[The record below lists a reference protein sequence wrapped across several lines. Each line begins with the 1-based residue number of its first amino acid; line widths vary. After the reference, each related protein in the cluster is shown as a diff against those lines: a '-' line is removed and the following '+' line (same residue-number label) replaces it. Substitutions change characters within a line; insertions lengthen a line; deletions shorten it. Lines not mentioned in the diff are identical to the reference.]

1 MEMIF
6 LNVFNRSLAA
16 GWLILAVIV
25 VRLLL
30 KKAPRRLSCV
40 LWAVVAVR
48 LLCPFFPVSSFSLIP
63 SGETISAEVVR
74 FAPAPAVD
82 SGIPVLNEALNP
94 IIGERFAPA
103 PGTSVNPL
111 YIWTAIAGIVWLVGV
126 AVMVGYALLSS
137 LRMRS
142 VVREAVPL
150 GMCGESYET
159 GEAGMCGES
168 YETGEVGM
176 CGESYE
182 TGEVGMCAEPH
193 GARPLETGAALPDN
207 VWLCDAVRSPFI
219 LGIVR
224 PKIYLPSGITRE
236 QMLCI
241 LAHEQA
247 HVERLDHCLKPFGW
261 LLLSVYWFHPLV
273 WIAYMLF
280 CRDLELACDEKV
292 VGGMDLDGRKSYSH
306 ALLACSLQ
314 RKMIFSYPLA
324 FGEIGVRERVKG
336 ILHYR
341 KPAGWIAA
349 VAVLACAAVAVCF
362 LTDPKEKADDS
373 KIRYLDQWYSRS
385 DLSAETI
392 AWLEWY
398 NGLSAEEQLAVS
410 SEPHDLYDQAGYG
423 GRADVAVETVDAEHD
438 AVGAEDMSDN
448 AKDYM
453 DAGHD
458 AVGTEDRSDN
468 AKEHMDAGHDDGGTE
483 DMSDNAGIAVDTVQ
497 VGEGAED
504 SAIYTGTLS
513 TAFGIPLQLPGN
525 EGWIQDI
532 EYRQPDGNTV
542 EVEYWDDIAEA
553 DCRMTAVRDGA
564 LNLSEPDIAYDA
576 AREET
581 WMGSTGSGQNVYVK
595 VQCSGDGKHV
605 LATWEYDNG
614 EHQYL
619 FAVRAVVSGENTDIS
634 SVPKAV
640 LSMISCLE

>member
-1 MEMIF
+1 MEMEMIF

-25 VRLLL
+25 VRFLL

-48 LLCPFFPVSSFSLIP
+48 LLCPFFPASSFSLIP
-63 SGETISAEVVR
+63 SGETISAEAVR
-74 FAPAPAVD
+74 FAPAPAID
-82 SGIPVLNEALNP
+82 SGIPALNEALNP
-94 IIGERFAPA
+94 MIGERFAPA

-111 YIWTAIAGIVWLVGV
+111 YIWTAVAGIVWLVGV
-126 AVMVGYALLSS
+126 AVMAGYALLGS

-150 GMCGESYET
+150 ES
-159 GEAGMCGES
+159 
-168 YETGEVGM
+168 
-176 CGESYE
+176 
-182 TGEVGMCAEPH
+182 
-193 GARPLETGAALPDN
+193 GAALPDN

-292 VGGMDLDGRKSYSH
+292 VGGMDLDGRKAYSH

-341 KPAGWIAA
+341 KPAGWLAA

-410 SEPHDLYDQAGYG
+410 SVPHDLYDQAGYG

-438 AVGAEDMSDN
+438 AVGAEDMPDN

-453 DAGHD
+453 DTGQD
-458 AVGTEDRSDN
+458 SGGTEDKSDSV
-468 AKEHMDAGHDDGGTE
+468 KEHMNAGQDSGGTE

-497 VGEGAED
+497 AGEGAED
-504 SAIYTGTLS
+504 PAIHTGTLS
-513 TAFGIPLQLPGN
+513 AAFGIPLQLPGN

-581 WMGSTGSGQNVYVK
+581 WMGSTGSGQHVYVK

-614 EHQYL
+614 EHQYQ

>member
-48 LLCPFFPVSSFSLIP
+48 LLCPFFPASSFSLIP

-74 FAPAPAVD
+74 FAPAPAID
-82 SGIPVLNEALNP
+82 SGIPALNEALNP
-94 IIGERFAPA
+94 MIGERFAPA

-111 YIWTAIAGIVWLVGV
+111 YIWTAIAGIAWLVGV
-126 AVMVGYALLSS
+126 AVMAGYALLSS

-150 GMCGESYET
+150 GMCGELYET

-168 YETGEVGM
+168 YEAGEVG
-176 CGESYE
+176 
-182 TGEVGMCAEPH
+182 TCAEPH
-193 GARPLETGAALPDN
+193 GARPLKTGAALPDN

-292 VGGMDLDGRKSYSH
+292 VGGMDLDGRKAYSH

-410 SEPHDLYDQAGYG
+410 SEPHDLYELDGYG
-423 GRADVAVETVDAEHD
+423 GGADVAVETVDAEHD
-438 AVGAEDMSDN
+438 AVGAEDMPDN

-453 DAGHD
+453 DAGQD
-458 AVGTEDRSDN
+458 AVG
-468 AKEHMDAGHDDGGTE
+468 
-483 DMSDNAGIAVDTVQ
+483 TVQ

-504 SAIYTGTLS
+504 PAIHNGTLS
-513 TAFGIPLQLPGN
+513 AAFGIPLQLPGN

-595 VQCSGDGKHV
+595 VQCSGDGKQV

-614 EHQYL
+614 EHQYQ

-634 SVPKAV
+634 PVPKAV

>member
-25 VRLLL
+25 VRFLL

-48 LLCPFFPVSSFSLIP
+48 LLCPFFPASSFSLIP
-63 SGETISAEVVR
+63 SGETISAEAVR
-74 FAPAPAVD
+74 FAPAPAID
-82 SGIPVLNEALNP
+82 SGIPALNEALNP
-94 IIGERFAPA
+94 MIGERFAPA

-111 YIWTAIAGIVWLVGV
+111 YIWTAVAGIVWLVGV
-126 AVMVGYALLSS
+126 AVMAGYALLGS

-159 GEAGMCGES
+159 GEVEACGES
-168 YETGEVGM
+168 YETGEAG
-176 CGESYE
+176 
-182 TGEVGMCAEPH
+182 TCAEPH
-193 GARPLETGAALPDN
+193 RARPLESGAALPDN

-292 VGGMDLDGRKSYSH
+292 VGGMDLDGRKAYSH

-341 KPAGWIAA
+341 KPAGWLAA

-410 SEPHDLYDQAGYG
+410 SVPHDLYDLAGYG

-438 AVGAEDMSDN
+438 AVGAEDMPDN

-453 DAGHD
+453 DTGQD
-458 AVGTEDRSDN
+458 SGGTEDKSDSV
-468 AKEHMDAGHDDGGTE
+468 KEHMNAGQDSGGTE

-497 VGEGAED
+497 AGEGAED
-504 SAIYTGTLS
+504 PAIHTGTLS
-513 TAFGIPLQLPGN
+513 AAFGIPLQLPGN

-581 WMGSTGSGQNVYVK
+581 WMGSTGSGQHVYVK

-614 EHQYL
+614 EHQYQ
-619 FAVRAVVSGENTDIS
+619 
-634 SVPKAV
+634 
-640 LSMISCLE
+640 

>member
-1 MEMIF
+1 MVDPGGHCRAFFAE
-6 LNVFNRSLAA
+6 
-16 GWLILAVIV
+16 
-25 VRLLL
+25 
-30 KKAPRRLSCV
+30 KAPRRLSCV

-48 LLCPFFPVSSFSLIP
+48 LLCPFFPASSFSLIP
-63 SGETISAEVVR
+63 SGETISAEAVR
-74 FAPAPAVD
+74 FAPAPAID
-82 SGIPVLNEALNP
+82 SGIPALNEALNP
-94 IIGERFAPA
+94 MIGERFAPA

-111 YIWTAIAGIVWLVGV
+111 YIWTAVAGIVWLVGV
-126 AVMVGYALLSS
+126 AVMAGYALLSS

-142 VVREAVPL
+142 VVQEAVPL
-150 GMCGESYET
+150 ES
-159 GEAGMCGES
+159 
-168 YETGEVGM
+168 
-176 CGESYE
+176 
-182 TGEVGMCAEPH
+182 
-193 GARPLETGAALPDN
+193 GAALPDN

-292 VGGMDLDGRKSYSH
+292 VGGMDLDGRKAYSH

-341 KPAGWIAA
+341 KPAGWLAA

-410 SEPHDLYDQAGYG
+410 SVPHDLYDQAGYG

-438 AVGAEDMSDN
+438 AVGAEDMPDN

-453 DAGHD
+453 DTGQD
-458 AVGTEDRSDN
+458 SGGTEDKSDSV
-468 AKEHMDAGHDDGGTE
+468 KEHMNAGQDSGGTE

-497 VGEGAED
+497 AGEGAED
-504 SAIYTGTLS
+504 PAIHTGTLS
-513 TAFGIPLQLPGN
+513 AAFGIPLQLPGN

-581 WMGSTGSGQNVYVK
+581 WMGSTGSGQHVYVK

-614 EHQYL
+614 EHQYQ

-634 SVPKAV
+634 PVPKAV

>member
-25 VRLLL
+25 VRFLL

-48 LLCPFFPVSSFSLIP
+48 LLCPFFPASSFSLIP
-63 SGETISAEVVR
+63 SGETISAEAVR
-74 FAPAPAVD
+74 FAPAPAID
-82 SGIPVLNEALNP
+82 SGIPALNEALNP
-94 IIGERFAPA
+94 MIGERFAPA

-111 YIWTAIAGIVWLVGV
+111 YIWTAVAGIVWLVGV
-126 AVMVGYALLSS
+126 AVMAGYALLGS

-150 GMCGESYET
+150 ES
-159 GEAGMCGES
+159 
-168 YETGEVGM
+168 
-176 CGESYE
+176 
-182 TGEVGMCAEPH
+182 
-193 GARPLETGAALPDN
+193 GAALPDN

-292 VGGMDLDGRKSYSH
+292 VGGMDLDGRKAYSH

-341 KPAGWIAA
+341 KPAGWLAA

-410 SEPHDLYDQAGYG
+410 SVPHDLYDQAGYG

-438 AVGAEDMSDN
+438 AVGAEDMPDN

-453 DAGHD
+453 DTGQD
-458 AVGTEDRSDN
+458 SGGTEDKSDSV
-468 AKEHMDAGHDDGGTE
+468 KEHMNAGQDSGGTE

-497 VGEGAED
+497 AGEGAED
-504 SAIYTGTLS
+504 PAIHTGTLS
-513 TAFGIPLQLPGN
+513 AAFGIPLQLPGN

-581 WMGSTGSGQNVYVK
+581 WMGSTGSGQHVYVK

-614 EHQYL
+614 EHQYQ

-634 SVPKAV
+634 PVPKAV

>member
-1 MEMIF
+1 MEMEMIF

-25 VRLLL
+25 VRFLL

-48 LLCPFFPVSSFSLIP
+48 LLCPFFPASSFSLIP
-63 SGETISAEVVR
+63 SGETISAEAVR
-74 FAPAPAVD
+74 FAPAPAID
-82 SGIPVLNEALNP
+82 SGIPALNEALNP
-94 IIGERFAPA
+94 MIGERFAPA

-111 YIWTAIAGIVWLVGV
+111 YIWTAVAGIVWLVGV
-126 AVMVGYALLSS
+126 AVMAGYALLGS

-150 GMCGESYET
+150 ES
-159 GEAGMCGES
+159 
-168 YETGEVGM
+168 
-176 CGESYE
+176 
-182 TGEVGMCAEPH
+182 
-193 GARPLETGAALPDN
+193 GAALPDN

-292 VGGMDLDGRKSYSH
+292 VGGMDLDGRKAYSH

-341 KPAGWIAA
+341 KPAGWLAA

-410 SEPHDLYDQAGYG
+410 SVPHDLYDLAGYG

-438 AVGAEDMSDN
+438 AVGAEDMPDN

-453 DAGHD
+453 DTGQD
-458 AVGTEDRSDN
+458 SGGTEDKSDSV
-468 AKEHMDAGHDDGGTE
+468 KEHMDAGQDSGGTE

-497 VGEGAED
+497 AGEGAED
-504 SAIYTGTLS
+504 PAIHTGTLS
-513 TAFGIPLQLPGN
+513 AAFGIPLQLPGN

-581 WMGSTGSGQNVYVK
+581 WMGSTGSGQHVYVK

-614 EHQYL
+614 EHQYQ

-634 SVPKAV
+634 PVPKAV

>member
-1 MEMIF
+1 MEMEMIF

-25 VRLLL
+25 VRFLL

-48 LLCPFFPVSSFSLIP
+48 LLCPFFPASSFSLIP
-63 SGETISAEVVR
+63 SGETISAEAVR
-74 FAPAPAVD
+74 FAPAPAID
-82 SGIPVLNEALNP
+82 SGIPALNEALNP
-94 IIGERFAPA
+94 MIGERFAPA

-111 YIWTAIAGIVWLVGV
+111 YIWTAVAGIVWLVGV
-126 AVMVGYALLSS
+126 AVMAGYALLGS

-150 GMCGESYET
+150 ES
-159 GEAGMCGES
+159 
-168 YETGEVGM
+168 
-176 CGESYE
+176 
-182 TGEVGMCAEPH
+182 
-193 GARPLETGAALPDN
+193 GAALPDN

-292 VGGMDLDGRKSYSH
+292 VGGMDLDGRKAYSH

-341 KPAGWIAA
+341 KPAGWLAA

-410 SEPHDLYDQAGYG
+410 SVPHDLYDQAGYG

-438 AVGAEDMSDN
+438 AVGAEDMPDN

-453 DAGHD
+453 DTGQD
-458 AVGTEDRSDN
+458 SGGTEDKSDSV
-468 AKEHMDAGHDDGGTE
+468 KEHMNAGQDSGGTE

-497 VGEGAED
+497 AGEGAED
-504 SAIYTGTLS
+504 PAIHTGTLS
-513 TAFGIPLQLPGN
+513 AAFGIPLQLPGN

-581 WMGSTGSGQNVYVK
+581 WMGSTGSGQHMYVK

-614 EHQYL
+614 EHQYQ

-634 SVPKAV
+634 PVPKAV

>member
-1 MEMIF
+1 MEMEMIF

-25 VRLLL
+25 VRFLL

-48 LLCPFFPVSSFSLIP
+48 LLCPFFPASSFSLIP
-63 SGETISAEVVR
+63 SGETISAEAVR
-74 FAPAPAVD
+74 FAPAPAID
-82 SGIPVLNEALNP
+82 SGIPALNEALNP
-94 IIGERFAPA
+94 MIGERFAPA

-111 YIWTAIAGIVWLVGV
+111 YIWTAVAGIVWLVGV
-126 AVMVGYALLSS
+126 AVMAGYALLGS

-150 GMCGESYET
+150 ES
-159 GEAGMCGES
+159 
-168 YETGEVGM
+168 
-176 CGESYE
+176 
-182 TGEVGMCAEPH
+182 
-193 GARPLETGAALPDN
+193 GAALPDN

-292 VGGMDLDGRKSYSH
+292 VGGMDLDGRKAYSH

-341 KPAGWIAA
+341 KPAGWLAA

-410 SEPHDLYDQAGYG
+410 SVPHDLYDQAGYG

-438 AVGAEDMSDN
+438 AVGAEDMPDN

-453 DAGHD
+453 DTGQD
-458 AVGTEDRSDN
+458 SGGTEDKSDSV
-468 AKEHMDAGHDDGGTE
+468 KEHMNAGQDSGGTE

-497 VGEGAED
+497 AGEGAED
-504 SAIYTGTLS
+504 PAIHTGTLS
-513 TAFGIPLQLPGN
+513 AAFGIPLQLPGN

-581 WMGSTGSGQNVYVK
+581 WMGSTGSGQHVYVK
-595 VQCSGDGKHV
+595 VQCSGDGKQV

-614 EHQYL
+614 EHQYQ

-634 SVPKAV
+634 PVPKAV

>member
-25 VRLLL
+25 VRFLL

-63 SGETISAEVVR
+63 SRETISAEVVR
-74 FAPAPAVD
+74 FAPAPAID
-82 SGIPVLNEALNP
+82 SGIPALNEALNP
-94 IIGERFAPA
+94 MIGERFAQA

-150 GMCGESYET
+150 GMC
-159 GEAGMCGES
+159 
-168 YETGEVGM
+168 
-176 CGESYE
+176 
-182 TGEVGMCAEPH
+182 AEPH

-224 PKIYLPSGITRE
+224 PKIYLHSGITRE

-292 VGGMDLDGRKSYSH
+292 VGGMDLDGRKAYSH

-410 SEPHDLYDQAGYG
+410 SVPHDLYDQAGYG

-438 AVGAEDMSDN
+438 AVGAEDMPDN

-453 DAGHD
+453 DTGQD
-458 AVGTEDRSDN
+458 SGGTEDKSDSV
-468 AKEHMDAGHDDGGTE
+468 KEHMNAGQDSGGTE

-497 VGEGAED
+497 AGEGAED
-504 SAIYTGTLS
+504 PAIHTGTLS
-513 TAFGIPLQLPGN
+513 AAFGIPLQLPGN

-614 EHQYL
+614 EHQYQ

-634 SVPKAV
+634 PVPKAV

>member
-1 MEMIF
+1 MEMEMIF

-25 VRLLL
+25 VRFLL

-48 LLCPFFPVSSFSLIP
+48 LLCPFFPASSFSLIP
-63 SGETISAEVVR
+63 SGETISAEAVR
-74 FAPAPAVD
+74 FAPAPAID
-82 SGIPVLNEALNP
+82 SGIPALNEALNP
-94 IIGERFAPA
+94 MIGERFAPA

-111 YIWTAIAGIVWLVGV
+111 YIWAAIAGIVWLVGV
-126 AVMVGYALLSS
+126 AVMAGYALLSS

-159 GEAGMCGES
+159 GEVEACGES
-168 YETGEVGM
+168 YETGEAG
-176 CGESYE
+176 
-182 TGEVGMCAEPH
+182 TCAEPH
-193 GARPLETGAALPDN
+193 RARPLETGAALPDN

-292 VGGMDLDGRKSYSH
+292 VGGMDLDGRKAYSH

-341 KPAGWIAA
+341 KPAGWLAA

-410 SEPHDLYDQAGYG
+410 SVPHDLYDQAGYG

-438 AVGAEDMSDN
+438 AVGAEDMPDN

-453 DAGHD
+453 DTGQD
-458 AVGTEDRSDN
+458 SGGTEDKSDSV
-468 AKEHMDAGHDDGGTE
+468 KEHMNAGQDSGGTE

-497 VGEGAED
+497 AGEGAED
-504 SAIYTGTLS
+504 PAIHTGTLS
-513 TAFGIPLQLPGN
+513 AAFGIPLQLPGN

-581 WMGSTGSGQNVYVK
+581 WMGSTGSGQHVYVK

-614 EHQYL
+614 EHQYQ

-634 SVPKAV
+634 PVPKAV

>member
-1 MEMIF
+1 MEMEMIF

-25 VRLLL
+25 VRFLL

-48 LLCPFFPVSSFSLIP
+48 LLCPFFPASSFSLIP
-63 SGETISAEVVR
+63 SGETISAEAVR
-74 FAPAPAVD
+74 FAPEPAID
-82 SGIPVLNEALNP
+82 SGIPALNEALNP
-94 IIGERFAPA
+94 MIGERFAPA

-150 GMCGESYET
+150 GMCGEL
-159 GEAGMCGES
+159 
-168 YETGEVGM
+168 YETGEVG
-176 CGESYE
+176 
-182 TGEVGMCAEPH
+182 TCAELH
-193 GARPLETGAALPDN
+193 GAGPLESGAALPDN

-280 CRDLELACDEKV
+280 CRDLEFACDEKV
-292 VGGMDLDGRKSYSH
+292 VGGMDLDGRKAYSH

-341 KPAGWIAA
+341 KPAGWLAA

-398 NGLSAEEQLAVS
+398 NVLSAEEQLAVS
-410 SEPHDLYDQAGYG
+410 SVPHDLYDLAGYG

-458 AVGTEDRSDN
+458 AVGTEDRSDRT
-468 AKEHMDAGHDDGGTE
+468 KEHMDTGQDADVRE
-483 DMSDNAGIAVDTVQ
+483 DMTDNAGISVDTVQ
-497 VGEGAED
+497 AGEGAED
-504 SAIYTGTLS
+504 PAIHNGTLS
-513 TAFGIPLQLPGN
+513 AAFGIPLQLPGN

-614 EHQYL
+614 EHQYQ

-634 SVPKAV
+634 PVPKAV

>member
-1 MEMIF
+1 MEMEMIF

-25 VRLLL
+25 VRFLL

-48 LLCPFFPVSSFSLIP
+48 LLCPFFPASSFSLIP
-63 SGETISAEVVR
+63 SGETISAEAVR
-74 FAPAPAVD
+74 FAPAPAID
-82 SGIPVLNEALNP
+82 SGIPALNEALNP
-94 IIGERFAPA
+94 MIGERFAPA

-111 YIWTAIAGIVWLVGV
+111 YIWTAVAGIVWLVGV
-126 AVMVGYALLSS
+126 AVMAGYALLGS

-150 GMCGESYET
+150 ES
-159 GEAGMCGES
+159 
-168 YETGEVGM
+168 
-176 CGESYE
+176 
-182 TGEVGMCAEPH
+182 
-193 GARPLETGAALPDN
+193 GAALPDN

-292 VGGMDLDGRKSYSH
+292 VGGMDLDGRKAYSH

-341 KPAGWIAA
+341 KPAGWLAA

-410 SEPHDLYDQAGYG
+410 SVPHDLYDQAGYG

-438 AVGAEDMSDN
+438 AVGAEDMPDN

-453 DAGHD
+453 DTGQD
-458 AVGTEDRSDN
+458 SGGTEDKSDSV
-468 AKEHMDAGHDDGGTE
+468 KEHMNAGQDSGGTE

-497 VGEGAED
+497 AGEGAED
-504 SAIYTGTLS
+504 PAIHTGTLS
-513 TAFGIPLQLPGN
+513 AAFGIPLQLPGN

-581 WMGSTGSGQNVYVK
+581 WMGSTGSGQHVYVK
-595 VQCSGDGKHV
+595 VQCSGDGKHI

-614 EHQYL
+614 EHQYQ

-634 SVPKAV
+634 PVPKAV

>member
-1 MEMIF
+1 MEMEMIF

-25 VRLLL
+25 VRFLL

-48 LLCPFFPVSSFSLIP
+48 LLCPFFPASSFSLIP
-63 SGETISAEVVR
+63 SGETISAEAVR
-74 FAPAPAVD
+74 FAPAPAID
-82 SGIPVLNEALNP
+82 SGIPALTEALNP
-94 IIGERFAPA
+94 MIGERFAPA

-111 YIWTAIAGIVWLVGV
+111 YIWTAVAGIVWLVGV
-126 AVMVGYALLSS
+126 AVMAGYALLGS

-150 GMCGESYET
+150 ES
-159 GEAGMCGES
+159 
-168 YETGEVGM
+168 
-176 CGESYE
+176 
-182 TGEVGMCAEPH
+182 
-193 GARPLETGAALPDN
+193 GAALPDN

-292 VGGMDLDGRKSYSH
+292 VGGMDLDGRKAYSH

-341 KPAGWIAA
+341 KPAGWLAA

-410 SEPHDLYDQAGYG
+410 SVPHDLYDQAGYG

-438 AVGAEDMSDN
+438 AVGAEDMPDN
-448 AKDYM
+448 AKAYM
-453 DAGHD
+453 DAGQD
-458 AVGTEDRSDN
+458 SGGTEDKSDSV
-468 AKEHMDAGHDDGGTE
+468 KEHMDAGQDSGGTE

-497 VGEGAED
+497 AGEGAEG
-504 SAIYTGTLS
+504 SAIHTGTLS
-513 TAFGIPLQLPGN
+513 AAFGIPLQLPGN

-581 WMGSTGSGQNVYVK
+581 WMGSTGSGQHVYVK
-595 VQCSGDGKHV
+595 VQCSGDGKQV

-614 EHQYL
+614 EHQYQ

-634 SVPKAV
+634 PVPKAV

>member
-25 VRLLL
+25 VRFLL

-74 FAPAPAVD
+74 FAPAPAID
-82 SGIPVLNEALNP
+82 SGIPALNEALNP
-94 IIGERFAPA
+94 MIGERFAQA

-150 GMCGESYET
+150 GMC
-159 GEAGMCGES
+159 
-168 YETGEVGM
+168 
-176 CGESYE
+176 
-182 TGEVGMCAEPH
+182 AEPH

-224 PKIYLPSGITRE
+224 PKIYLHSGITRE

-292 VGGMDLDGRKSYSH
+292 VGGMDLDGRKAYSH

-410 SEPHDLYDQAGYG
+410 SEPHDLYDLDGYG
-423 GRADVAVETVDAEHD
+423 GGADVAVETVDAEHD
-438 AVGAEDMSDN
+438 AVGAEDMPDN

-458 AVGTEDRSDN
+458 TVGAEDRS
-468 AKEHMDAGHDDGGTE
+468 E
-483 DMSDNAGIAVDTVQ
+483 
-497 VGEGAED
+497 
-504 SAIYTGTLS
+504 
-513 TAFGIPLQLPGN
+513 
-525 EGWIQDI
+525 
-532 EYRQPDGNTV
+532 
-542 EVEYWDDIAEA
+542 
-553 DCRMTAVRDGA
+553 
-564 LNLSEPDIAYDA
+564 
-576 AREET
+576 
-581 WMGSTGSGQNVYVK
+581 
-595 VQCSGDGKHV
+595 
-605 LATWEYDNG
+605 
-614 EHQYL
+614 
-619 FAVRAVVSGENTDIS
+619 
-634 SVPKAV
+634 
-640 LSMISCLE
+640 

>member
-1 MEMIF
+1 MEMEMIF

-25 VRLLL
+25 VRLFL

-48 LLCPFFPVSSFSLIP
+48 LLCPFFPASSFSLIP

-74 FAPAPAVD
+74 FAPAPAID

-94 IIGERFAPA
+94 MIGERFAPA

-159 GEAGMCGES
+159 GEAEACGES
-168 YETGEVGM
+168 YEAGEVG
-176 CGESYE
+176 
-182 TGEVGMCAEPH
+182 TCAKPH
-193 GARPLETGAALPDN
+193 RARPLETGAALPDN

-292 VGGMDLDGRKSYSH
+292 VGGMDLDGRKAYSH

-324 FGEIGVRERVKG
+324 FGEIGVKERVKG

-349 VAVLACAAVAVCF
+349 VAVLACAAMAVCF

-385 DLSAETI
+385 DLSVETI

-410 SEPHDLYDQAGYG
+410 SVPHDLYELDGYG
-423 GRADVAVETVDAEHD
+423 GGADVAVETVDAEHD
-438 AVGAEDMSDN
+438 AVGAEDMPDN

-453 DAGHD
+453 DAGRD
-458 AVGTEDRSDN
+458 
-468 AKEHMDAGHDDGGTE
+468 
-483 DMSDNAGIAVDTVQ
+483 AVDTVQ
-497 VGEGAED
+497 AGEGAED
-504 SAIYTGTLS
+504 PAIHTGTLS

-581 WMGSTGSGQNVYVK
+581 WMGSTGSGQHVYVK

-614 EHQYL
+614 EHQYQ

>member
-1 MEMIF
+1 MEMEMIF

-25 VRLLL
+25 VRFLL

-48 LLCPFFPVSSFSLIP
+48 LLCPFFPASSFSLIP
-63 SGETISAEVVR
+63 SGETISAEAVR
-74 FAPAPAVD
+74 FAPAPAID
-82 SGIPVLNEALNP
+82 SGIPALNEALNP
-94 IIGERFAPA
+94 MIGERFAPA

-111 YIWTAIAGIVWLVGV
+111 YIWTAVAGIVWLVGV
-126 AVMVGYALLSS
+126 AVMAGYALLSS

-150 GMCGESYET
+150 ES
-159 GEAGMCGES
+159 
-168 YETGEVGM
+168 
-176 CGESYE
+176 
-182 TGEVGMCAEPH
+182 
-193 GARPLETGAALPDN
+193 GAALPDN

-292 VGGMDLDGRKSYSH
+292 VGGMDLDGRKAYSH

-341 KPAGWIAA
+341 KPAGWLAA

-410 SEPHDLYDQAGYG
+410 SVPHDLYDQAGYG

-438 AVGAEDMSDN
+438 AVGAEDMPDN

-453 DAGHD
+453 DTGQD
-458 AVGTEDRSDN
+458 SGGTEDKSDSV
-468 AKEHMDAGHDDGGTE
+468 KEHMNAGQDSGGTE

-497 VGEGAED
+497 AGEGAED
-504 SAIYTGTLS
+504 PAIHTGTLS
-513 TAFGIPLQLPGN
+513 AAFGIPLQLPGN

-581 WMGSTGSGQNVYVK
+581 WMGSTGSGQHVYVK

-614 EHQYL
+614 EHQYQ

-634 SVPKAV
+634 PVPKAV

>member
-1 MEMIF
+1 MEMEMIF

-25 VRLLL
+25 VRFLL

-48 LLCPFFPVSSFSLIP
+48 LLCPFFPASSFSLIP
-63 SGETISAEVVR
+63 SGETISAEAVR
-74 FAPAPAVD
+74 FAPAPAID
-82 SGIPVLNEALNP
+82 SGIPALNEALNP
-94 IIGERFAPA
+94 MIGERFAPA

-111 YIWTAIAGIVWLVGV
+111 YIWTAVAGIVWLVGV
-126 AVMVGYALLSS
+126 AVMAGYALLGS

-150 GMCGESYET
+150 ES
-159 GEAGMCGES
+159 
-168 YETGEVGM
+168 
-176 CGESYE
+176 
-182 TGEVGMCAEPH
+182 
-193 GARPLETGAALPDN
+193 GAALPDN

-292 VGGMDLDGRKSYSH
+292 VGGMDLDGRKAYSH

-341 KPAGWIAA
+341 KPAGWLAA

-410 SEPHDLYDQAGYG
+410 SVPHDSYDQAGYG

-438 AVGAEDMSDN
+438 AVGAEDMPDN

-453 DAGHD
+453 DTGQD
-458 AVGTEDRSDN
+458 SGGTEDKSDSV
-468 AKEHMDAGHDDGGTE
+468 KEHMNAGQDAGGTE

-497 VGEGAED
+497 AGEGAED
-504 SAIYTGTLS
+504 SAIHTGTLS
-513 TAFGIPLQLPGN
+513 AAFGIPLQLPGN

-581 WMGSTGSGQNVYVK
+581 WMGSTGSGQHVYVK

-614 EHQYL
+614 EHQYQ

-634 SVPKAV
+634 PVPKAV

>member
-1 MEMIF
+1 MEMEMIF

-25 VRLLL
+25 VRFLL

-48 LLCPFFPVSSFSLIP
+48 LLCPFFPASSFSLIP
-63 SGETISAEVVR
+63 SGETISAEAVR
-74 FAPAPAVD
+74 FAPAPAID
-82 SGIPVLNEALNP
+82 SGIPALNEALNP
-94 IIGERFAPA
+94 MIGERFAPA

-111 YIWTAIAGIVWLVGV
+111 YIWTAVAGIVWLVGV
-126 AVMVGYALLSS
+126 AVMAGYALLGS

-150 GMCGESYET
+150 ES
-159 GEAGMCGES
+159 
-168 YETGEVGM
+168 
-176 CGESYE
+176 
-182 TGEVGMCAEPH
+182 
-193 GARPLETGAALPDN
+193 GAALPDN

-292 VGGMDLDGRKSYSH
+292 VGGMDLDGRKAYSH

-341 KPAGWIAA
+341 KPAGWLAA

-410 SEPHDLYDQAGYG
+410 SVPHDLYDQAGYG

-438 AVGAEDMSDN
+438 AVGAEDMPDN

-453 DAGHD
+453 DTGQD
-458 AVGTEDRSDN
+458 SGGTEDKSDSV
-468 AKEHMDAGHDDGGTE
+468 KEHMDAGQDSGGTE

-497 VGEGAED
+497 AGEGAED
-504 SAIYTGTLS
+504 PAIHTGTLS
-513 TAFGIPLQLPGN
+513 AAFGIPLQLPGN

-581 WMGSTGSGQNVYVK
+581 WMGSTGSGQHVYVK

-614 EHQYL
+614 EHQYQ

-634 SVPKAV
+634 PVPKAV

>member
-1 MEMIF
+1 MEMEMIF

-25 VRLLL
+25 VRFLL

-48 LLCPFFPVSSFSLIP
+48 LLCPFFPASSFSLIP
-63 SGETISAEVVR
+63 SGETISAEAVR
-74 FAPAPAVD
+74 FAPAPAID
-82 SGIPVLNEALNP
+82 SGIPALNEALNP
-94 IIGERFAPA
+94 MIGERFAPA

-111 YIWTAIAGIVWLVGV
+111 YIWTAVAGIVWFVGV
-126 AVMVGYALLSS
+126 AVMAGYALLGS

-150 GMCGESYET
+150 ES
-159 GEAGMCGES
+159 
-168 YETGEVGM
+168 
-176 CGESYE
+176 
-182 TGEVGMCAEPH
+182 
-193 GARPLETGAALPDN
+193 GAALPDN

-292 VGGMDLDGRKSYSH
+292 VGGMDLDGRKAYSH

-341 KPAGWIAA
+341 KPAGWLAA

-410 SEPHDLYDQAGYG
+410 SVPHDLYDQAGYG

-438 AVGAEDMSDN
+438 AVGAEDMPDN

-453 DAGHD
+453 DTGQD
-458 AVGTEDRSDN
+458 SGGTEDKSDSV
-468 AKEHMDAGHDDGGTE
+468 KEHMNAGQDSGGTE

-497 VGEGAED
+497 AGEGAED
-504 SAIYTGTLS
+504 PAIHTGTLS
-513 TAFGIPLQLPGN
+513 AAFGIPLQLPGN

-581 WMGSTGSGQNVYVK
+581 WMGSTGSGQHVYVK

-614 EHQYL
+614 EHQYQ

-634 SVPKAV
+634 PVPKAV
-640 LSMISCLE
+640 LSMIS

>member
-1 MEMIF
+1 MEMEMIF

-48 LLCPFFPVSSFSLIP
+48 LLCPFFPASSFSLIP
-63 SGETISAEVVR
+63 SRETISAEVVR
-74 FAPAPAVD
+74 FAPAPAID
-82 SGIPVLNEALNP
+82 SGIPALNEALNP
-94 IIGERFAPA
+94 MIGERFAPA

-126 AVMVGYALLSS
+126 AVMAGYALLGS

-159 GEAGMCGES
+159 GEAG
-168 YETGEVGM
+168 T
-176 CGESYE
+176 
-182 TGEVGMCAEPH
+182 CAEPH
-193 GARPLETGAALPDN
+193 RARPLETGAALPDN

-292 VGGMDLDGRKSYSH
+292 VGGMDLDGRKAYSH

-341 KPAGWIAA
+341 KPAGWLAA

-410 SEPHDLYDQAGYG
+410 SVPHDLYDQAGYG

-438 AVGAEDMSDN
+438 AVGAEDMPDN

-453 DAGHD
+453 DTGQD
-458 AVGTEDRSDN
+458 SGGTEDKSDSV
-468 AKEHMDAGHDDGGTE
+468 KEHMNAGQDSGGTE

-497 VGEGAED
+497 AGEGAED
-504 SAIYTGTLS
+504 PAIHTGTLS
-513 TAFGIPLQLPGN
+513 AAFGIPLQLPGN

-581 WMGSTGSGQNVYVK
+581 WMGSTGSGQHVYVK

-614 EHQYL
+614 EHQYQ

-634 SVPKAV
+634 PVPKAV

>member
-1 MEMIF
+1 MEMEMIF

-48 LLCPFFPVSSFSLIP
+48 LLCPFFPASSFSLIP

-74 FAPAPAVD
+74 FAPAPAID
-82 SGIPVLNEALNP
+82 SGIPALNEALNP
-94 IIGERFAPA
+94 MIGERFAPA

-111 YIWTAIAGIVWLVGV
+111 YIWTAIAGIAWLVGV
-126 AVMVGYALLSS
+126 AVMAGYALLSS

-150 GMCGESYET
+150 GMCGELYET

-168 YETGEVGM
+168 YETGEAGM

-182 TGEVGMCAEPH
+182 AGEVGTCAEPH
-193 GARPLETGAALPDN
+193 GARPLKTGAALPDN

-292 VGGMDLDGRKSYSH
+292 VGGMDLDGRKAYSH

-410 SEPHDLYDQAGYG
+410 SEPHDLYDLAGYG

-438 AVGAEDMSDN
+438 AVGAEDMPDN

-453 DAGHD
+453 DAGQD
-458 AVGTEDRSDN
+458 AVG
-468 AKEHMDAGHDDGGTE
+468 
-483 DMSDNAGIAVDTVQ
+483 TVQ

-504 SAIYTGTLS
+504 PAIHNGTLS
-513 TAFGIPLQLPGN
+513 AAFGIPLQLPGN

-581 WMGSTGSGQNVYVK
+581 WMGSTGSGQHVYVK

-614 EHQYL
+614 EHQYQ

-634 SVPKAV
+634 PVPKAV

>member
-25 VRLLL
+25 VRFLL

-74 FAPAPAVD
+74 FAPAPAID
-82 SGIPVLNEALNP
+82 SGIPALNEALNP
-94 IIGERFAPA
+94 MIGERFAQA

-150 GMCGESYET
+150 
-159 GEAGMCGES
+159 
-168 YETGEVGM
+168 
-176 CGESYE
+176 
-182 TGEVGMCAEPH
+182 GMCAEPH

-292 VGGMDLDGRKSYSH
+292 VGGMDLDGRKAYSH

-341 KPAGWIAA
+341 KPAGWLAA

-410 SEPHDLYDQAGYG
+410 SEPHDLYDLDGYG
-423 GRADVAVETVDAEHD
+423 GGADVAVETVDAEHD
-438 AVGAEDMSDN
+438 AVGAEDMPDN

-458 AVGTEDRSDN
+458 TVGAEDRSDN
-468 AKEHMDAGHDDGGTE
+468 AKEHLDAGQDAGGTE
-483 DMSDNAGIAVDTVQ
+483 DMTDNAGISVDIVQ
-497 VGEGAED
+497 AGEGAED
-504 SAIYTGTLS
+504 PAIYTGTLS
-513 TAFGIPLQLPGN
+513 AAFGIPLQLPGN

-614 EHQYL
+614 EHQYQ

-634 SVPKAV
+634 PVPKAV

>member
-25 VRLLL
+25 VRFLL

-48 LLCPFFPVSSFSLIP
+48 LLCPFFPASSFSLIP
-63 SGETISAEVVR
+63 SGETISAEAVR
-74 FAPAPAVD
+74 FAPAPAID
-82 SGIPVLNEALNP
+82 SGIPALNEALNP
-94 IIGERFAPA
+94 MIGERFAPA

-111 YIWTAIAGIVWLVGV
+111 YIWTAVAGIVWLVGV
-126 AVMVGYALLSS
+126 AVMAGYALLGS

-150 GMCGESYET
+150 ES
-159 GEAGMCGES
+159 
-168 YETGEVGM
+168 
-176 CGESYE
+176 
-182 TGEVGMCAEPH
+182 
-193 GARPLETGAALPDN
+193 GAALPDN

-292 VGGMDLDGRKSYSH
+292 VGGMDLDGRKAYSH

-341 KPAGWIAA
+341 KPAGWLAA

-410 SEPHDLYDQAGYG
+410 SVPHDLYDQAGYG

-438 AVGAEDMSDN
+438 AVGAEDMPDN

-453 DAGHD
+453 DTGQD
-458 AVGTEDRSDN
+458 SGGTEDKSDSV
-468 AKEHMDAGHDDGGTE
+468 KEHMDAGQDSGGTE

-497 VGEGAED
+497 AGEGAEG
-504 SAIYTGTLS
+504 SAIHTGTLS
-513 TAFGIPLQLPGN
+513 AAFGIPLQLPGN

-614 EHQYL
+614 EHQYQ

-634 SVPKAV
+634 PVPKAV

>member
-1 MEMIF
+1 MEMEMIF

-25 VRLLL
+25 VRFLL

-48 LLCPFFPVSSFSLIP
+48 LLCPFFPASSFSLIP
-63 SGETISAEVVR
+63 SGETISAEAVR
-74 FAPAPAVD
+74 FAPAPAID
-82 SGIPVLNEALNP
+82 SGIPALTEALNP
-94 IIGERFAPA
+94 MIGERFAPA

-111 YIWTAIAGIVWLVGV
+111 YIWTAVAGIVWLVGV
-126 AVMVGYALLSS
+126 AVMAGYALLGS

-150 GMCGESYET
+150 ES
-159 GEAGMCGES
+159 
-168 YETGEVGM
+168 
-176 CGESYE
+176 
-182 TGEVGMCAEPH
+182 
-193 GARPLETGAALPDN
+193 GAALPDN

-292 VGGMDLDGRKSYSH
+292 VGGMDLDGRKAYSH

-341 KPAGWIAA
+341 KPAGWLAA

-410 SEPHDLYDQAGYG
+410 SVPHDLYDQAGYG

-438 AVGAEDMSDN
+438 AVGAEDMPDN

-453 DAGHD
+453 DTGQD
-458 AVGTEDRSDN
+458 SGGTEDKSDSV
-468 AKEHMDAGHDDGGTE
+468 KEHMDAGQDSGGTE

-497 VGEGAED
+497 AGEGAEG
-504 SAIYTGTLS
+504 SAIHTGTLS
-513 TAFGIPLQLPGN
+513 AAFGIPLQLPGN

-614 EHQYL
+614 EHQYQ

-634 SVPKAV
+634 PVPKAV

>member
-48 LLCPFFPVSSFSLIP
+48 LLCPFFPASSFSLIP

-74 FAPAPAVD
+74 FAPAPAIN
-82 SGIPVLNEALNP
+82 SGIPALNEALNP
-94 IIGERFAPA
+94 MIGERFAPA

-111 YIWTAIAGIVWLVGV
+111 YIWTAVAGIVWLVGV
-126 AVMVGYALLSS
+126 AVMAGYALLSS

-150 GMCGESYET
+150 GMCGALYET
-159 GEAGMCGES
+159 GEA
-168 YETGEVGM
+168 
-176 CGESYE
+176 
-182 TGEVGMCAEPH
+182 GMCAEPH

-273 WIAYMLF
+273 WTAYILF

-292 VGGMDLDGRKSYSH
+292 VGGMDLDGRKAYSH

-341 KPAGWIAA
+341 KPADWIAA

-362 LTDPKEKADDS
+362 LTDPKAKADDS

-410 SEPHDLYDQAGYG
+410 SVPHDLYDQAGYG
-423 GRADVAVETVDAEHD
+423 GGADVAVETVDAEHD
-438 AVGAEDMSDN
+438 VVGAEDMPDN

-453 DAGHD
+453 DAGQD
-458 AVGTEDRSDN
+458 AGGTEDRSDN
-468 AKEHMDAGHDDGGTE
+468 AKEHMDAGQDADGTDDMT
-483 DMSDNAGIAVDTVQ
+483 DNAGISVDTVQ
-497 VGEGAED
+497 AGEGAED
-504 SAIYTGTLS
+504 PVIHTGTLS
-513 TAFGIPLQLPGN
+513 AAFGIPLQLPGN

-614 EHQYL
+614 EYQYQ
-619 FAVRAVVSGENTDIS
+619 FAVRAVVFGENTDIS

>member
-1 MEMIF
+1 MEMEMIF

-25 VRLLL
+25 VRFLL

-48 LLCPFFPVSSFSLIP
+48 LLCPFFPASSFSLIP
-63 SGETISAEVVR
+63 SGETISAEAVR
-74 FAPAPAVD
+74 FAPAPAID
-82 SGIPVLNEALNP
+82 SGIPALNEALNP
-94 IIGERFAPA
+94 MIGERFAPA

-111 YIWTAIAGIVWLVGV
+111 YIWTAVAGIVWLVGV
-126 AVMVGYALLSS
+126 AVMAGYALLGS

-150 GMCGESYET
+150 ES
-159 GEAGMCGES
+159 
-168 YETGEVGM
+168 
-176 CGESYE
+176 
-182 TGEVGMCAEPH
+182 
-193 GARPLETGAALPDN
+193 GAALPDN

-292 VGGMDLDGRKSYSH
+292 VGGMDLDGRKAYSH

-341 KPAGWIAA
+341 KPAGWLAA

-362 LTDPKEKADDS
+362 LTDPKEKTDDS

-410 SEPHDLYDQAGYG
+410 SVPHDLYDQAGYG

-438 AVGAEDMSDN
+438 AVGAEDMPDN

-453 DAGHD
+453 DTGQD
-458 AVGTEDRSDN
+458 SGGTEDKSDSV
-468 AKEHMDAGHDDGGTE
+468 KEHMNAGQDSGGTE

-497 VGEGAED
+497 AGEGAED
-504 SAIYTGTLS
+504 PAIHTGTLS
-513 TAFGIPLQLPGN
+513 AAFGIPLQLPGN

-581 WMGSTGSGQNVYVK
+581 WMGSTGSGQHVYVK

-614 EHQYL
+614 EHQYQ

-634 SVPKAV
+634 PVPKAV

>member
-25 VRLLL
+25 VRFLL

-48 LLCPFFPVSSFSLIP
+48 LLCPFFPASSFSLIP
-63 SGETISAEVVR
+63 SRETISAEVVR
-74 FAPAPAVD
+74 FAPAPAID
-82 SGIPVLNEALNP
+82 SGIPALNEALNP
-94 IIGERFAPA
+94 MIGERFAQA

-150 GMCGESYET
+150 
-159 GEAGMCGES
+159 
-168 YETGEVGM
+168 
-176 CGESYE
+176 
-182 TGEVGMCAEPH
+182 GMCAEPH

-292 VGGMDLDGRKSYSH
+292 VGGMDLDGRKAYSH

-410 SEPHDLYDQAGYG
+410 SEPHDLYDLDGYG
-423 GRADVAVETVDAEHD
+423 GGADVAVETVDAEHD
-438 AVGAEDMSDN
+438 AVGAEDMPDN

-458 AVGTEDRSDN
+458 TVGAEDRSDN
-468 AKEHMDAGHDDGGTE
+468 AKEHLDAGQDAGGTE
-483 DMSDNAGIAVDTVQ
+483 DMTDNAGISVDIVQ
-497 VGEGAED
+497 AGEGAED
-504 SAIYTGTLS
+504 PAIYTGTLS
-513 TAFGIPLQLPGN
+513 AAFGIPLQLPGN

-614 EHQYL
+614 EHQYQ

-634 SVPKAV
+634 PVPKAV

>member
-1 MEMIF
+1 MEMEMIF

-25 VRLLL
+25 VRFLL

-48 LLCPFFPVSSFSLIP
+48 LLCPFFPASSFSLIP

-74 FAPAPAVD
+74 FAPAPAID

-94 IIGERFAPA
+94 MIGERFAPA

-150 GMCGESYET
+150 GMCGELYET
-159 GEAGMCGES
+159 GEVEACGES
-168 YETGEVGM
+168 YEAGEVG
-176 CGESYE
+176 
-182 TGEVGMCAEPH
+182 TCAEPH

-292 VGGMDLDGRKSYSH
+292 VGGMDLDGRKAYSH

-341 KPAGWIAA
+341 KPAGWLAA

-385 DLSAETI
+385 DLSVETI

-410 SEPHDLYDQAGYG
+410 SVPHDLYELDGYG
-423 GRADVAVETVDAEHD
+423 GGADVAVETVDAEHD
-438 AVGAEDMSDN
+438 AVGTEDM
-448 AKDYM
+448 
-453 DAGHD
+453 
-458 AVGTEDRSDN
+458 TDN
-468 AKEHMDAGHDDGGTE
+468 AKEHMDAGRD
-483 DMSDNAGIAVDTVQ
+483 AVDTVQ
-497 VGEGAED
+497 AGEGAED
-504 SAIYTGTLS
+504 PAIHTGTLS

-581 WMGSTGSGQNVYVK
+581 WMGSTGSGQHVYVK

-614 EHQYL
+614 EHQYQ

>member
-1 MEMIF
+1 MEMEMIF

-25 VRLLL
+25 VRFLL

-48 LLCPFFPVSSFSLIP
+48 LLCPFFPASSFSLIP
-63 SGETISAEVVR
+63 SRETISAEVVR
-74 FAPAPAVD
+74 FAPAPAID
-82 SGIPVLNEALNP
+82 SGIPALNEALNP
-94 IIGERFAPA
+94 MIGERFAPA

-111 YIWTAIAGIVWLVGV
+111 YIWTAVAGIVWLVGV
-126 AVMVGYALLSS
+126 AVMAGYALLGS

-150 GMCGESYET
+150 ES
-159 GEAGMCGES
+159 
-168 YETGEVGM
+168 
-176 CGESYE
+176 
-182 TGEVGMCAEPH
+182 
-193 GARPLETGAALPDN
+193 GAALPDN

-292 VGGMDLDGRKSYSH
+292 VGGMDLDGRKAYSH

-341 KPAGWIAA
+341 KPAGWLAA

-398 NGLSAEEQLAVS
+398 NVLSAEEQLAVS
-410 SEPHDLYDQAGYG
+410 SVPHDLYDLAGYG

-438 AVGAEDMSDN
+438 AVGAEDMPDN

-453 DAGHD
+453 DTGQD
-458 AVGTEDRSDN
+458 SGGTEDKSDSV
-468 AKEHMDAGHDDGGTE
+468 KEHMDAGQDAGGTE

-497 VGEGAED
+497 AGEGAED
-504 SAIYTGTLS
+504 SAIHTGTLS
-513 TAFGIPLQLPGN
+513 AAFGIPLQLPGN

-581 WMGSTGSGQNVYVK
+581 WMGSTGSGQHVYVK
-595 VQCSGDGKHV
+595 VQCSGDGKQV

-614 EHQYL
+614 EHQYQ

-634 SVPKAV
+634 PVPKAV

>member
-1 MEMIF
+1 MEMEMIF

-25 VRLLL
+25 VRFLL

-48 LLCPFFPVSSFSLIP
+48 LLCPFFPASSFSLIP
-63 SGETISAEVVR
+63 SGETISAEAVR
-74 FAPAPAVD
+74 FAPAPAID
-82 SGIPVLNEALNP
+82 SGIPALNEALNP
-94 IIGERFAPA
+94 MIGERFAPA

-111 YIWTAIAGIVWLVGV
+111 YIWTAVAGIVWLVGV
-126 AVMVGYALLSS
+126 AVMAGYALLSS

-150 GMCGESYET
+150 ES
-159 GEAGMCGES
+159 
-168 YETGEVGM
+168 
-176 CGESYE
+176 
-182 TGEVGMCAEPH
+182 
-193 GARPLETGAALPDN
+193 GAALPDN

-292 VGGMDLDGRKSYSH
+292 VGGMDLDGRKAYSH

-341 KPAGWIAA
+341 KPAGWLAA
-349 VAVLACAAVAVCF
+349 VAVLACVAVAVCF

-410 SEPHDLYDQAGYG
+410 SVPHDLYDLAGYG

-438 AVGAEDMSDN
+438 AVGAEDMPDN

-453 DAGHD
+453 DAGRD
-458 AVGTEDRSDN
+458 
-468 AKEHMDAGHDDGGTE
+468 
-483 DMSDNAGIAVDTVQ
+483 AVDTVQ
-497 VGEGAED
+497 AGEGAED
-504 SAIYTGTLS
+504 PAIHTGTLS
-513 TAFGIPLQLPGN
+513 AAFGIPLQLPGN

-581 WMGSTGSGQNVYVK
+581 WMGSTGSGQHVYVK

-614 EHQYL
+614 EHQYQ

-634 SVPKAV
+634 PVPKAV

>member
-1 MEMIF
+1 MEMEMIF

-25 VRLLL
+25 VRFLL

-48 LLCPFFPVSSFSLIP
+48 LLCPFFPASSFSLIP
-63 SGETISAEVVR
+63 SGETISAEAVR
-74 FAPAPAVD
+74 FAPAPAID
-82 SGIPVLNEALNP
+82 SGIPALNEALNP
-94 IIGERFAPA
+94 MIGERFAPA

-111 YIWTAIAGIVWLVGV
+111 YIWTAVAGIVWLVGV
-126 AVMVGYALLSS
+126 AVMAGYALLSS

-150 GMCGESYET
+150 ES
-159 GEAGMCGES
+159 
-168 YETGEVGM
+168 
-176 CGESYE
+176 
-182 TGEVGMCAEPH
+182 
-193 GARPLETGAALPDN
+193 GAALPDN

-292 VGGMDLDGRKSYSH
+292 VGGMDLDGRKAYSH

-341 KPAGWIAA
+341 KPAGWLAA

-410 SEPHDLYDQAGYG
+410 SVPHDLYDQAGYG

-438 AVGAEDMSDN
+438 AVGAEDMPDN

-453 DAGHD
+453 DTGQD
-458 AVGTEDRSDN
+458 SGGTEDKSDSV
-468 AKEHMDAGHDDGGTE
+468 KEYMDAGQDAGGTE

-497 VGEGAED
+497 AGEGAED
-504 SAIYTGTLS
+504 PDIHTGTLS
-513 TAFGIPLQLPGN
+513 AAFGIPLQLPGN

-581 WMGSTGSGQNVYVK
+581 WMGSTGSGQHVYVK
-595 VQCSGDGKHV
+595 VQCSGDGKQV

-614 EHQYL
+614 EHQYQ

-634 SVPKAV
+634 PVPKAV

>member
-1 MEMIF
+1 MEMEMIF

-25 VRLLL
+25 VRFLL

-48 LLCPFFPVSSFSLIP
+48 LLCPFFPASSFSLIP
-63 SGETISAEVVR
+63 SGETISAEAVR
-74 FAPAPAVD
+74 FAPAPAID
-82 SGIPVLNEALNP
+82 SGIPALNEALNP
-94 IIGERFAPA
+94 MIGERFAPA

-111 YIWTAIAGIVWLVGV
+111 YIWTAVAGIVWLVGV
-126 AVMVGYALLSS
+126 AVMAGYALLSS

-150 GMCGESYET
+150 ES
-159 GEAGMCGES
+159 
-168 YETGEVGM
+168 
-176 CGESYE
+176 
-182 TGEVGMCAEPH
+182 
-193 GARPLETGAALPDN
+193 GAALPDN

-292 VGGMDLDGRKSYSH
+292 VGGMDLDGRKAYSH

-341 KPAGWIAA
+341 KPAGWLAA
-349 VAVLACAAVAVCF
+349 VAVLACVAVAVCF

-385 DLSAETI
+385 DLSVETI

-410 SEPHDLYDQAGYG
+410 SVPHDLYDLAGYG

-438 AVGAEDMSDN
+438 AVGAEDMPDN

-453 DAGHD
+453 DAGRD
-458 AVGTEDRSDN
+458 
-468 AKEHMDAGHDDGGTE
+468 
-483 DMSDNAGIAVDTVQ
+483 AVDTVQ
-497 VGEGAED
+497 AGEGAED
-504 SAIYTGTLS
+504 PAIHTGTLS
-513 TAFGIPLQLPGN
+513 AAFGIPLQLPGN

-581 WMGSTGSGQNVYVK
+581 WMGSTGSGQHVYVK

-614 EHQYL
+614 EHQYQ

-634 SVPKAV
+634 PVPKAV

>member
-1 MEMIF
+1 MEMEMEMIF

-25 VRLLL
+25 VRFLL

-48 LLCPFFPVSSFSLIP
+48 LLCPFFPASSFSLIP
-63 SGETISAEVVR
+63 SGETISAEAVR
-74 FAPAPAVD
+74 FAPAPAID
-82 SGIPVLNEALNP
+82 SGIPALNEALNP
-94 IIGERFAPA
+94 MIGERFAPA

-126 AVMVGYALLSS
+126 AVMAGYALLGS

-150 GMCGESYET
+150 ES
-159 GEAGMCGES
+159 
-168 YETGEVGM
+168 
-176 CGESYE
+176 
-182 TGEVGMCAEPH
+182 
-193 GARPLETGAALPDN
+193 GAALPDN

-292 VGGMDLDGRKSYSH
+292 VGGMDLDGRKAYSH

-341 KPAGWIAA
+341 KPAGWLAA

-410 SEPHDLYDQAGYG
+410 SVPHDLYDQAGYG

-438 AVGAEDMSDN
+438 AVGAEDMPDN

-453 DAGHD
+453 DTGQD
-458 AVGTEDRSDN
+458 SGGTEDKSDSV
-468 AKEHMDAGHDDGGTE
+468 KEHMNAGQDSGGTE

-497 VGEGAED
+497 AGEGAED
-504 SAIYTGTLS
+504 PAIHTGTLS
-513 TAFGIPLQLPGN
+513 AAFGIPLQLPGN

-581 WMGSTGSGQNVYVK
+581 WMGSTGSGQHVYVK

-614 EHQYL
+614 EHQYQ

-634 SVPKAV
+634 PVPKAV

>member
-1 MEMIF
+1 MEMEMIF

-48 LLCPFFPVSSFSLIP
+48 LLCPFFPASSFSLIP
-63 SGETISAEVVR
+63 SRETISAEVVR
-74 FAPAPAVD
+74 FAPAPAID
-82 SGIPVLNEALNP
+82 SGIPALNEALNP
-94 IIGERFAPA
+94 MIGERFAPA

-111 YIWTAIAGIVWLVGV
+111 YIWTAVAGIVWLVGV
-126 AVMVGYALLSS
+126 AVMAGYALLGS

-150 GMCGESYET
+150 ES
-159 GEAGMCGES
+159 
-168 YETGEVGM
+168 
-176 CGESYE
+176 
-182 TGEVGMCAEPH
+182 
-193 GARPLETGAALPDN
+193 GAALPDN

-292 VGGMDLDGRKSYSH
+292 VGGMDLDGRKAYSH

-341 KPAGWIAA
+341 KPAGWLAA

-410 SEPHDLYDQAGYG
+410 SVPHDLYDQAGYG

-438 AVGAEDMSDN
+438 AVGAEDMPDN

-453 DAGHD
+453 DTGQD
-458 AVGTEDRSDN
+458 SGGTEDKSDSV
-468 AKEHMDAGHDDGGTE
+468 KEHMNAGQDSGGTE

-497 VGEGAED
+497 AGEGAED
-504 SAIYTGTLS
+504 PAIHTGTLS
-513 TAFGIPLQLPGN
+513 AAFGIPLQLPGN

-581 WMGSTGSGQNVYVK
+581 WMGSTGSGQHVYVK

-614 EHQYL
+614 EHQYQ

-634 SVPKAV
+634 PVPKAV

>member
-1 MEMIF
+1 MEMEMIF

-25 VRLLL
+25 VRFLL

-74 FAPAPAVD
+74 FAPAPAID
-82 SGIPVLNEALNP
+82 SGIPALNEALNP
-94 IIGERFAPA
+94 MIGERFAQA

-150 GMCGESYET
+150 GMC
-159 GEAGMCGES
+159 
-168 YETGEVGM
+168 
-176 CGESYE
+176 
-182 TGEVGMCAEPH
+182 AEPH
-193 GARPLETGAALPDN
+193 GARSLETGAALPDN

-224 PKIYLPSGITRE
+224 PKIYLHSGITRE

-292 VGGMDLDGRKSYSH
+292 VGGMDLDGRKAYSH

-341 KPAGWIAA
+341 KPAGWLAA

-410 SEPHDLYDQAGYG
+410 SEPHDLYDLDGYG
-423 GRADVAVETVDAEHD
+423 GGADVAVETVDAEHD
-438 AVGAEDMSDN
+438 AVGAEDMPDN

-458 AVGTEDRSDN
+458 TVGAEDRSDN
-468 AKEHMDAGHDDGGTE
+468 AKEHLDAGQDAGGTE
-483 DMSDNAGIAVDTVQ
+483 DMTDNAGISVDIVQ
-497 VGEGAED
+497 AGEGAED
-504 SAIYTGTLS
+504 PAIYTGTLS
-513 TAFGIPLQLPGN
+513 AAFGIPLQLPGN

-614 EHQYL
+614 EHQYQ

-634 SVPKAV
+634 PVPKAV

>member
-48 LLCPFFPVSSFSLIP
+48 LLCPFFPASSFSLIP
-63 SGETISAEVVR
+63 SRETISAEVVR
-74 FAPAPAVD
+74 FAPAPAID
-82 SGIPVLNEALNP
+82 SGIPALNEALNP
-94 IIGERFAPA
+94 MIGERFAPA

-111 YIWTAIAGIVWLVGV
+111 YIWTAVAGIVWLVGV
-126 AVMVGYALLSS
+126 AVMAGYALLGS

-150 GMCGESYET
+150 ES
-159 GEAGMCGES
+159 
-168 YETGEVGM
+168 
-176 CGESYE
+176 
-182 TGEVGMCAEPH
+182 
-193 GARPLETGAALPDN
+193 GAALPDN

-292 VGGMDLDGRKSYSH
+292 VGGMDLDGRKAYSH

-341 KPAGWIAA
+341 KPAGWLAA

-410 SEPHDLYDQAGYG
+410 SVPHDLYDQAGYG

-438 AVGAEDMSDN
+438 AVGAEDMPDN

-453 DAGHD
+453 DTGQD
-458 AVGTEDRSDN
+458 SGGTEDKSDSV
-468 AKEHMDAGHDDGGTE
+468 KEHMNAGQDSGGTE

-497 VGEGAED
+497 AGEGAED
-504 SAIYTGTLS
+504 PAIHTGTLS
-513 TAFGIPLQLPGN
+513 AAFGIPLQLPGN

-614 EHQYL
+614 EHQYQ

-634 SVPKAV
+634 PVPKAV

>member
-1 MEMIF
+1 MEMEMIF

-25 VRLLL
+25 VRFLL

-48 LLCPFFPVSSFSLIP
+48 LLCPFFPASSFSLIP
-63 SGETISAEVVR
+63 SGETISAEAVR
-74 FAPAPAVD
+74 FAPAPAID
-82 SGIPVLNEALNP
+82 SGIPALNEALNP
-94 IIGERFAPA
+94 MIGERFAPA

-111 YIWTAIAGIVWLVGV
+111 YIWTAVAGIVWFVGV
-126 AVMVGYALLSS
+126 AVMAGYALLGS

-150 GMCGESYET
+150 ES
-159 GEAGMCGES
+159 
-168 YETGEVGM
+168 
-176 CGESYE
+176 
-182 TGEVGMCAEPH
+182 
-193 GARPLETGAALPDN
+193 GAALPDN
-207 VWLCDAVRSPFI
+207 VWLCDAVRSSFI

-292 VGGMDLDGRKSYSH
+292 VGGMDLDGRKAYSH

-341 KPAGWIAA
+341 KPAGWLAA

-410 SEPHDLYDQAGYG
+410 SVPHDLYDQAGYG

-438 AVGAEDMSDN
+438 AVGAEDMPDN

-453 DAGHD
+453 DTGQD
-458 AVGTEDRSDN
+458 SGGTEDKSDSV
-468 AKEHMDAGHDDGGTE
+468 KEHMNAGQDSGGTE

-497 VGEGAED
+497 AGEGAED
-504 SAIYTGTLS
+504 PAIHTGTLS
-513 TAFGIPLQLPGN
+513 AAFGIPLQLPGN

-581 WMGSTGSGQNVYVK
+581 WMGSTGSGQHVYVK

-614 EHQYL
+614 EHQYQ

-634 SVPKAV
+634 PVPKAV

>member
-25 VRLLL
+25 VRFLL

-74 FAPAPAVD
+74 FAPAPAID
-82 SGIPVLNEALNP
+82 SGIPALNEALNP
-94 IIGERFAPA
+94 MIGERFAPA

-150 GMCGESYET
+150 GMC
-159 GEAGMCGES
+159 
-168 YETGEVGM
+168 
-176 CGESYE
+176 
-182 TGEVGMCAEPH
+182 AEPH

-224 PKIYLPSGITRE
+224 PKIYLHSGITRE

-292 VGGMDLDGRKSYSH
+292 VGGMDLDGRKAYSH

-410 SEPHDLYDQAGYG
+410 SEPHDLYDLDGYG
-423 GRADVAVETVDAEHD
+423 GGADVAVETVDAEHD
-438 AVGAEDMSDN
+438 AVGAEDMPDN

-458 AVGTEDRSDN
+458 TVGAEDRSDN
-468 AKEHMDAGHDDGGTE
+468 AKEHLDAGQDAGGTE
-483 DMSDNAGIAVDTVQ
+483 DMTDNAGISVDIVQ
-497 VGEGAED
+497 AGEGAED
-504 SAIYTGTLS
+504 PAIYTGTLS
-513 TAFGIPLQLPGN
+513 AAFGIPLQLPGN

-614 EHQYL
+614 EHQYQ

-634 SVPKAV
+634 PVPKAV